1 MRRLIVRLIGV
12 GFGVGVALLLFSGVA
27 FGNSY
32 QASTATARPSA
43 SISFRNINRIPVRNV
58 HRNFHRNVCI
68 VHRTIRIVHRTIR
81 VDHRTIRVKVR
92 IIILIKDRHSCS
104 GGSHGGGGYSGMS
117 GFGSSGY

>member
-43 SISFRNINRIPVRNV
+43 SISFRNINRIPV
-58 HRNFHRNVCI
+58 RNVCI